1 MNVLTQAELAEF
13 ALLPTGNVADAN
25 GKTGNM
31 DAGIKPIDR
40 KMKVVGPAFTVK
52 CFPRDNLILH
62 EAIYAAPK
70 GSVIVIDQGGFVE
83 AGSMGEIMTI
93 ACMEQG
99 IAGVILDGGCR
110 DANEIAE
117 LGFPFFCRGFNPG
130 GTAKDS
136 WGKLNVAVQCGG
148 VVVHPGDYVIG
159 DVDGM
164 VVVAQSD
171 IRRVLE
177 KAQAIAR
184 REVEV
189 KELLRQGKTTLEIYG
204 FDALIQAKGFREEKR
219 A

>member
-1 MNVLTQAELAEF
+1 MLTQAELTEF
-13 ALLPTGNVADAN
+13 GRLPTGNVADAN

-62 EAIYAAPK
+62 EAIYAAQK

-93 ACMEQG
+93 ACMERG

-110 DANEIAE
+110 DANEIAK

-148 VVVHPGDYVIG
+148 VVVHPGDYIIG
-159 DVDGM
+159 DVDGV
-164 VVVAQSD
+164 VVVAHSD
-171 IRRVLE
+171 IHRVLE
-177 KAQAIAR
+177 KAKAIAR

-189 KELLRQGKTTLEIYG
+189 KELLRQGKSTLEIYG
-204 FDALIQAKGFREEKR
+204 FDKLIQAKGFREEKR
-219 A
+219 S

>member
-1 MNVLTQAELAEF
+1 MLTQAELEEF
-13 ALLPTGNVADAN
+13 ERLPTGNVADAN

-62 EAIYAAPK
+62 QAIYDAPR
-70 GSVIVIDQGGFVE
+70 GSVIVIDSGGFVD

-93 ACMEQG
+93 ACMERG
-99 IAGVILDGGCR
+99 IAGVILDGACR
-110 DANEIAE
+110 DANEISE

-136 WGKLNVAVQCGG
+136 WGSLNVTVQCGG

-159 DVDGM
+159 DADGV
-164 VVVAQSD
+164 VVVAQAEA
-171 IRRVLE
+171 RRVLE
-177 KAQAIAR
+177 KAKAIAQ

-189 KELLRQGKTTLEIYG
+189 KELLRQGKSTLEIYG
-204 FDALIQAKGFREEKR
+204 FDKLIQAKGFREEKR
-219 A
+219 Q

>member
-1 MNVLTQAELAEF
+1 MNMLTQAELAEF

-62 EAIYAAPK
+62 EAIYAAPR
-70 GSVIVIDQGGFVE
+70 GSVIVIDQGGFVD

-93 ACMEQG
+93 ACMERG

-110 DANEIAE
+110 DADEIVE

-148 VVVHPGDYVIG
+148 VVVRPGDYVIG
-159 DVDGM
+159 DVDGV
-164 VVVAQSD
+164 VVVAQSE

-189 KELLRQGKTTLEIYG
+189 KELLRQGKSTLEIYG
-204 FDALIQAKGFREEKR
+204 FDTLIQAKGFREEQR
-219 A
+219 P

>member
-1 MNVLTQAELAEF
+1 MSILSPEELED
-13 ALLPTGNVADAN
+13 LKRLPTGNVADAN

-40 KMKVVGPAFTVK
+40 TMKVVGPAFTVK

-62 EAIYAAPK
+62 EAIYAAPE
-70 GSVIVIDQGGFVE
+70 GSVLVIDQGGFTD
-83 AGSMGEIMTI
+83 AGSMGEIMAI
-93 ACMEQG
+93 ACMERG
-99 IAGVILDGGCR
+99 IAGVILDGACR

-148 VVVHPGDYVIG
+148 VGVHPGDYIIG
-159 DVDGM
+159 DADGV
-164 VVVAQSD
+164 VVVAQSE
-171 IRRVLE
+171 IRQVLA
-177 KAQAIAR
+177 KAKAIAQ

-189 KELLRQGKTTLEIYG
+189 KKLLHQGKSTLEIYG
-204 FDALIQAKGFREEKR
+204 FDTLIHAKGFREEKLQ
-219 A
+219 